1 MKIRFHLICIIFLF
15 SFYSSV
21 FASENRII
29 SLIPS
34 STEMVFAIG
43 MGKEL
48 VAVSHYCNFPADQ
61 ISHLPRIGDQNL
73 NIEKII
79 SLKPTILVDTNSIHK
94 RYEQLFEKLKLNYF
108 NMEIRKPED
117 LPIAA
122 KLLAAQLGNA
132 SGADVFAEMFNRE
145 ISNLQIIQN
154 NQKPKVYMEIW
165 NNPIQCAGGNNNLNS
180 MINIAG
186 GQNPLAELGEFPTVN
201 SEMLIKSNP
210 DVIILAYPDASI
222 PSIYERPGWKAI
234 NAVKKHNIFTINQD
248 LIVRPSPR
256 NIYAIREL
264 NKIFNQVVNKYE
276 SAEKH

>member
-1 MKIRFHLICIIFLF
+1 
-15 SFYSSV
+15 
-21 FASENRII
+21 
-29 SLIPS
+29 
-34 STEMVFAIG
+34 
-43 MGKEL
+43 
-48 VAVSHYCNFPADQ
+48 
-61 ISHLPRIGDQNL
+61 
-73 NIEKII
+73 
-79 SLKPTILVDTNSIHK
+79 
-94 RYEQLFEKLKLNYF
+94 
-108 NMEIRKPED
+108 MEIRKPQD

-122 KLLAAQLGNA
+122 KLLAAKLGND

-165 NNPIQCAGGNNNLNS
+165 NNPIQCVGGNNNLDS

-210 DVIILAYPDASI
+210 DVIILAYPDANI

-234 NAVKKHNIFTINQD
+234 NAVKNHNIFTINQD

-264 NKIFNQVVNKYE
+264 NKIFNQVVNK
-276 SAEKH
+276 